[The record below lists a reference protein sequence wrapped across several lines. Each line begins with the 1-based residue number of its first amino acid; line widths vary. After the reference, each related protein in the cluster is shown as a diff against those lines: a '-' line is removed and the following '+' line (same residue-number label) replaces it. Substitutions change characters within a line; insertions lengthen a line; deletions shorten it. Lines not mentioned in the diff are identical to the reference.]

1 MLTYSGRKL
10 GRKPGH
16 RMALLKNL
24 ATSLLQHERIQTTVP
39 KAKELCRYTEKIIT
53 IAKREGVNAQRGV
66 AAHIGQ
72 APVRKKLFDVLV
84 PRYQS
89 RNGGYT
95 QIIRSGVRQGDAAEM
110 AVVRLLP

>member
-1 MLTYSGRKL
+1 MKTFSGRKL
-10 GRKPGH
+10 GAKPGH
-16 RMALLKNL
+16 RMSLLKNL

-39 KAKELCRYTEKIIT
+39 KAKEVCRYAEKIIT
-53 IAKREGVNAQRGV
+53 IAKAQGVNAQRGV

-72 APVRKKLFDVLV
+72 AQVRKKLFDVLV

-95 QIIRSGVRQGDAAEM
+95 QIIRSGSRQGDAAPM